1 MTELIPQ
8 RTAILYPGD
17 TLGKEEEPW
26 GLYQLLGLEE
36 EASREEIRE
45 RTRELCGQYH
55 PDTENGDVAAFKTIT
70 QIRDFFLEEDRLDS
84 KEQYDSW
91 SRAEEI
97 FEDPEHD
104 FETIT
109 DQITRKQRM
118 ERRESRVQDN
128 LEKIDRARDTEYRE
142 EYGDIKGKIENAD
155 SLGRIKDLQVE
166 KNLLLA
172 EAFGADIDE
181 EEVREEIDEFY
192 ERRTERTNEVIRQL
206 GRKYGRTK
214 YQDSLWDITST
225 GDISFVSDEEDA
237 EVKLAEAEED
247 EGTLHVTAVGGSS
260 FYLPEHV
267 YCKVKGGDVRVED
280 ASLEGVIQ
288 VLDGDVE
295 LEFDP
300 GVLDSLPAVEI
311 RASEVR
317 AGPGYEHFEGDL
329 YIPEGYDVEE
339 PEIEVQVANGEVD
352 ISKRMFHDI
361 TWDEKLGD
369 GRKNDTNEYDSNDLK
384 EEKLM
389 DSYKDDSDDYIY

>member
-1 MTELIPQ
+1 MSSAMTELIPQ

-26 GLYQLLGLEE
+26 GLYHLLGLEE

-45 RTRELCGQYH
+45 RTRELRGHYH

-84 KEQYDSW
+84 KKQYDSW

-104 FETIT
+104 FETLT
-109 DQITRKQRM
+109 DQITRSQRM
-118 ERRESRVQDN
+118 ERRERQVQDN

-142 EYGDIKGKIENAD
+142 QYGDIKGKIERAE
-155 SLGRIKDLQVE
+155 SLGRIKELQVQ
-166 KNLLLA
+166 KNLMLA
-172 EAFGADIDE
+172 EAFGANIDE
-181 EEVREEIDEFY
+181 DEVRDEIDEFY
-192 ERRTERTNEVIRQL
+192 ERRTKRTDEVIQQL
-206 GRKYGRTK
+206 NTRYGRRE

-225 GDISFVSDEEDA
+225 GDISFVKDEEDA

-247 EGTLHVTAVGGSS
+247 EGALHVTAVGGSS

-267 YCKVKGGDVRVED
+267 YCKVREGDVRVED

-317 AGPGYEHFEGDL
+317 AGSGYEHFEGDL
-329 YIPEGYDVEE
+329 YIPEGYGVEE
-339 PEIEVQVANGEVD
+339 PDLEVQVANGEVD
-352 ISKRMFHDI
+352 ISKRMLHDI
-361 TWDEKLGD
+361 TWDEKTGD
-369 GRKNDTNEYDSNDLK
+369 ETKNDSNDLK
-384 EEKLM
+384 GKKLM